1 MRVSSTIDSFINLTW
16 GRQREAM
23 KEKNTEKKTQNKIE
37 ISLKNILVDK
47 KWKGFSLLMM
57 DLKSTI
63 LGRKTKLHNNI

>member
-1 MRVSSTIDSFINLTW
+1 
-16 GRQREAM
+16 M